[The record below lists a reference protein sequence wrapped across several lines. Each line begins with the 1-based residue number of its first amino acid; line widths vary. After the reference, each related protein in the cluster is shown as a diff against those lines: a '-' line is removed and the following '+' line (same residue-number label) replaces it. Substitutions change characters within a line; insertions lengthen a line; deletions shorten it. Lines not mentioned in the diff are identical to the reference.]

1 MASFRTA
8 LSIPRAPFNI
18 RHSDW
23 LLCIG
28 SCFAEHIAARL
39 SGDKFP
45 VMLNPTGI
53 VYNPLAIRQCLDLVM
68 SDKEFAQEDLFLQ
81 DELWH
86 SFDHHGS
93 FSHPDPELT
102 LRQINET
109 LFHVRSTLT
118 ITNRLILTLGT
129 AFVFTHLPSGKI
141 VSNCHKLPGQHFSKR
156 RISVKETIDALVPV
170 LTQLKSQNP
179 LLEIIVTVSPVRYLR
194 DGLIENQRS
203 KATLLLALSEMSGS
217 LDYVHYFPS
226 YELVVDDL
234 RDYRFYEA
242 DMAHPNKQAVD
253 YIWDHFRHTY
263 FDEQTKALSGEIEKI
278 MAAVRHRPIYP
289 GTTAHRQFAMTQLE
303 KIKDLQ
309 QSAPYLDFSHEITA
323 LESVL

>member
-18 RHSDW
+18 LHSGR

-45 VMLNPTGI
+45 VILNPTGI
-53 VYNPLAIRQCLDLVM
+53 VYNPLAMRRCLDLVM
-68 SDKEFAQEDLFLQ
+68 SDKEFTQEDLFWH

-93 FSHPDPELT
+93 YSHPDPEIT
-102 LRQINET
+102 LHQINLSLAKARHALSKT
-109 LFHVRSTLT
+109 TR
-118 ITNRLILTLGT
+118 IILTLGT

-156 RISVKETIDALVPV
+156 RISVKETIEALVPV
-170 LTQLKSQNP
+170 LTLLKSQHP

-203 KATLLLALSEMSGS
+203 KATLLLALSELAGS
-217 LDYVHYFPS
+217 MDYVHYFPS

-234 RDYRFYEA
+234 RDYRFYES

-278 MAAVRHRPIYP
+278 MAAVRHRPLHP